1 MKHNILKYTGS
12 VVQHV
17 RLLECNKL
25 SNETEYFQICSQNIL
40 ETSEFLTKIRY
51 KMELT
56 FDTRKNSRC
65 FGIFNRKKYFCMHKY
80 SREYYFYVE
89 QQCSFLL
96 QFNISNLYRINCK

>member
-1 MKHNILKYTGS
+1 MKHNILKYTES

-40 ETSEFLTKIRY
+40 ETSE
-51 KMELT
+51 LT

-65 FGIFNRKKYFCMHKY
+65 FGIFNRKKYFCMHKF
-80 SREYYFYVE
+80 SREY
-89 QQCSFLL
+89 
-96 QFNISNLYRINCK
+96 